1 MSSNL
6 KILVPAAV
14 VLSLTLSG
22 ATLAGSI
29 TEAGDNALYG
39 QPDPFAAVE
48 TTAEDAQWASANDQR
63 LQEAL
68 QQAST
73 VNTPGFGREQPAPT
87 AHDDLYDPE

>member
-1 MSSNL
+1 MSSNQRF
-6 KILVPAAV
+6 LVPTAV
-14 VLSLTLSG
+14 VLALTVSG
-22 ATLAGSI
+22 AALAGSI
-29 TEAGDNALYG
+29 TEARDSALYG

-63 LQEAL
+63 LQETL

-73 VNTPGFGREQPAPT
+73 VSTPGFGREQPAPT